1 MTRPGGR
8 RLIGTLAT
16 GLTTVLTGVLVL
28 LLAACGGG
36 GGGGGGAQVSSAKP
50 TDRVLHLSFL
60 QDPGQP
66 PDPDV
71 YYAGQGLALTLNTY
85 EGLLSYQLGTA
96 TPTIVGALAT
106 AWTESPDKLSY
117 RLTLRQGVTF
127 HDGTPFTSAAVAP
140 SFARRAAVNGGPAYM
155 VSDVASVETPSPTE
169 VVIRLKQPNSAF
181 LDYLAA
187 PYGPKMMSPTGLKAN
202 AGTDNDQTYLRTHDL
217 GTGAYTLT
225 QALVGQ
231 SYQLKAYPGWW
242 GTAPYF
248 QEIDMPVIADLSTQ
262 ELEFNQG
269 QLAAIMHDLNAPAVK
284 SYLGSTTAAHYS
296 LPTFETSQIYLN
308 PNGATLKDQATRV
321 ALLQAIDIK
330 ALTDQVFSGRG
341 TVATGTYG
349 PGLIKGVPDVQNVTH
364 DPTKLAAVVAAL
376 PPTGRTL
383 TFGYDTSQP
392 DDQQMANIVAADLQA
407 DGLTVKVQGYPTSQ
421 VFGWVNDLSGA
432 PDVLFTEMWPDA
444 ANPYT
449 WSHILYDKDG
459 GLNYLHCSSPS
470 VSDLLPGALAT
481 GDPAAYTKIGDAAI
495 ATGCWLNVT
504 YRNDF
509 MVTQTWLKNVEQAH
523 NVAAPTTLIFSALG
537 A

>member
-1 MTRPGGR
+1 VTARGSR
-8 RLIGTLAT
+8 RLGTALA
-16 GLTTVLTGVLVL
+16 GALVL

-36 GGGGGGAQVSSAKP
+36 GGADSGGGAQVTSTKP
-50 TDRVLHLSFL
+50 TDRVLHLAFL

-66 PDPDV
+66 PDPDI

-85 EGLLSYQLGTA
+85 EGLLGYQLGTA
-96 TPTIVGALAT
+96 TPTIVGVLAT

-117 RLTLRQGVTF
+117 TLTLRQGVTF

-140 SFARRAAVNGGPAYM
+140 SFARRAAVNQGPAYM
-155 VSDVASVETPSPTE
+155 VSDLASVQTPGPYQ

-181 LDYLAA
+181 LDYLAS
-187 PYGPKMMSPTGLKAN
+187 PYGPKMMSPTGLAAN
-202 AGTDNDQTYLRTHDL
+202 AGTDHDQTYLRTHDL

-225 QALVGQ
+225 QAQVGQ

-242 GTAPYF
+242 GPAPYF
-248 QEIDMPVIADLSTQ
+248 QEIDLPVVSDLSTQ

-284 SYLGSTTAAHYS
+284 SYLASTTSAHYS

-308 PNGATLKDQATRV
+308 PNGATLKDRATRV
-321 ALLQAIDIK
+321 ALQQAIDIK

-349 PGLIKGVPDVQNVTH
+349 PGLLNGVPDSQQVSY
-364 DPTKLAAVVAAL
+364 DPAKLTALVAQL
-376 PPTGRTL
+376 PPGQRSL

-421 VFGWVNDLSGA
+421 VFGWVGDLSGA

-444 ANPYT
+444 AHPYT
-449 WSHILYDKDG
+449 WSHILYDADG
-459 GLNYLHCSSPS
+459 GLNYLHCSDPS
-470 VSDLLPGALAT
+470 VSDLLPSALQS
-481 GDPAAYTKIGDAAI
+481 GDPAAYAKIGNAAI

-509 MVTQTWLKNVEQAH
+509 MVAQTWLKNVEQAH
-523 NVAAPTTLIFSALG
+523 NVAAPTTLMFSMLG
-537 A
+537 V

>member
-1 MTRPGGR
+1 
-8 RLIGTLAT
+8 
-16 GLTTVLTGVLVL
+16 VL

-36 GGGGGGAQVSSAKP
+36 GAGGGAQVSSTKP

-66 PDPDV
+66 PDPDI

-85 EGLLSYQLGTA
+85 EGLLGYQLGTA

-106 AWTESPDKLSY
+106 TWTESPDKLTYSF
-117 RLTLRQGVTF
+117 TLRQGVTF

-155 VSDVASVETPSPTE
+155 VSDVASVQTPSPTQ
-169 VVIRLKQPNSAF
+169 VVITLKSPNSAF

-187 PYGPKMMSPTGLKAN
+187 PYGPKMMSPTGLKQY

-225 QALVGQ
+225 QANVGQ
-231 SYQLKAYPGWW
+231 TYQLKAYPGWW
-242 GTAPYF
+242 GPAPYF
-248 QEIDMPVIADLSTQ
+248 QEVDLPVIADLSTQ

-269 QLAAIMHDLNAPAVK
+269 QLAALMHDLNAPAVK
-284 SYLGSTTAAHYS
+284 SYLGSTTSTHYS
-296 LPTFETSQIYLN
+296 LPTFETSQVYLN
-308 PNGATLKDQATRV
+308 PNSPTLKDQAFRV
-321 ALLQAIDIK
+321 AMLQSINIK
-330 ALTDQVFSGRG
+330 ALTDQVFNGRG
-341 TVATGTYG
+341 TVASGTYG
-349 PGLIKGVPDVQNVTH
+349 PSLIKGVPDTQKVTYDPSKLQALVQS
-364 DPTKLAAVVAAL
+364 L
-376 PPTGRTL
+376 PASSRSL

-392 DDQQMANIVAADLQA
+392 DDQQLANLVAADLQSV
-407 DGLTVKVQGYPTSQ
+407 GLTAKVQGYPTSQ

-481 GDPAAYTKIGDAAI
+481 GDQATYAQIGDAAI

-509 MVTQTWLKNVEQAH
+509 MVTQSWLKNVQQAH
-523 NVAAPTTLIFSALG
+523 DVAAPTTLIFSAL
-537 A
+537 AA